1 MFLFGFMLKVPVNS
15 YGHDGTVSS
24 PNLTFFLG
32 NILSLV
38 TDNNPSEGKRMA
50 AEIKLNLIIES
61 SQDTIKSN

>member
-1 MFLFGFMLKVPVNS
+1 MLNVLVNS

-38 TDNNPSEGKRMA
+38 TENNPSEGKRMA
-50 AEIKLNLIIES
+50 TEIKHIL
-61 SQDTIKSN
+61 TVKSLPYILLFT